1 MPLPKPDDLSVIW
14 ASIGQA
20 TKPAPNKIMTGWTNE
35 IPPYQWHNWYFQ
47 RVDKALAH
55 INQQGIAMWDAAT
68 TYEGGTSL
76 AKGSDGVVYKAKRSS
91 RGVDPVSPA
100 SNLDWEPAF
109 ERYGEAAKVNSQL
122 QSLKKDY
129 ETLANIS
136 NIAMA
141 RQNLSVYSKAETD
154 VRYAFKAGAAG
165 QVFAVA
171 PATAGSHAVP
181 RDQLPSLYPRA
192 GAAPGIIALAS
203 QAEGYAGTVE
213 NKAIAPSVL
222 KALTLYKS
230 QNLADLPDKQLAR
243 ANLGLASSAV
253 LPENTWLKTASN
265 LADVPNKAAARA
277 NLGITSS
284 ALLPESTW
292 LKTAS
297 NLADVPNKPAARAN
311 LEITDTATLPVG
323 DVMRKSQNLAGL
335 TNVPQ
340 ARANLG
346 LGTMATANSGDFLT
360 SANNLGD
367 VRDAQAAR
375 NNLGL
380 KGCATLDALG
390 LPNGATGLD
399 FQSEQSSSASGWAAL
414 PNGLILQWGQGPAL
428 YDDRSTIV
436 RLPRQA
442 RILNVSV
449 TVMGTFNASIGPGAY
464 MTDQWSNTQFRV
476 SCNWGNWAYPFC
488 WFAITT
494 IYGM

>member
-265 LADVPNKAAARA
+265 LADVPNK
-277 NLGITSS
+277 
-284 ALLPESTW
+284 
-292 LKTAS
+292 
-297 NLADVPNKPAARAN
+297 PAARAN